1 MNTHTNHPAAPRRSN
16 ARAARPSLA
25 ARLHRAFTLVEI
37 LVVVAIIVI
46 ATTIILPAFGQL
58 LQSAN
63 YSAAINAVTATLGNA
78 RALAIQNQRETGV
91 VFLFDIE
98 TQRCTLL
105 IVEAASPRDGTLTAN
120 VANPCPGTYATV
132 FRPALNT
139 VPIELPRNTL
149 VAGLALGNKVARN
162 EPPEPGNPCDRRDI
176 QRNTT
181 AHWYTGFEFR
191 DPDDISNW
199 ITAWLFPRNDARL
212 YMDVPVGADPGA
224 RNAIGRNPWS
234 VLDGSIPGNP
244 VDARRAVRHAN
255 TFFIQ
260 YNAQGSIVP
269 ASAADANSAYLEWAD
284 LPIDYD
290 APADGPFD
298 LPNVFDPEADGSTTG
313 MSPGERSPNPEVV
326 LRSADQLAIIDV
338 SLIRSQTAIERPW
351 LVAPDSARAYELY
364 GDPDWLNRV
373 NQQDIQGNPLF
384 FDNRKV
390 RLISNWI
397 DRNAEV
403 LAFSRYTGQVMRRA
417 AQ

>member
-1 MNTHTNHPAAPRRSN
+1 MNTHTTHPAATRRSD
-16 ARAARPSLA
+16 ARAARPLRF
-25 ARLHRAFTLVEI
+25 ARLRRAFTLVEI

-63 YSAAINAVTATLGNA
+63 YSAAINTVSATLGNA
-78 RALAIQNQRETGV
+78 RALAMQNQRETGV

-105 IVEAASPRDGTLTAN
+105 IVEAASPRDGSLTAN
-120 VANPCPGTYATV
+120 PSGARYGTHATV
-132 FRPALNT
+132 FRPARNT

-149 VAGLALGNKVARN
+149 VAGLALGNKIARN
-162 EPPEPGNPCDRRDI
+162 QPVPSNSPDPTRIDAD
-176 QRNTT
+176 T
-181 AHWYTGFEFR
+181 AHWYTGFEFQ

-199 ITAWLFPRNDARL
+199 ITPWLFPRNDARL
-212 YMDVPVGADPGA
+212 YMDVRVGADPGA
-224 RNAIGRNPWS
+224 RDAIGRNPWS
-234 VLDGSIPGNP
+234 VLDGSIAGTL

-260 YNAQGSIVP
+260 YDAQGSIIP
-269 ASAADANSAYLEWAD
+269 SSSADANSAYLEWID

-298 LPNVFDPEADGSTTG
+298 DPTTFDPEADGSTIG
-313 MSPGERSPNPEVV
+313 VNPSERSPNPEVV

-338 SLIRSQTAIERPW
+338 ALIRSQTAIERPW
-351 LVAPDSARAYELY
+351 LVTPDSALAYEN

-373 NQQDIQGNPLF
+373 NRLDIQGNPLY

-390 RLISNWI
+390 KLISNWI

-403 LAFSRYTGQVMRRA
+403 LAFSRYTGQVVRRA
-417 AQ
+417 AP